1 MLMEQLV
8 EIPVFPLS
16 ILPLPNERI
25 PLHIFEARYREMLR
39 DVEEKNVAF
48 GIYYTHG
55 LNTDRIGALMKLE
68 GILKRYDT
76 GESDVVTK
84 CVDTF
89 LLTKYYNQWLP
100 KPYPGGVVYMLG
112 ANDNRQVS
120 SQFADEF
127 RAYMALKKITDLGTD
142 FNIHDIA
149 NELNLDIG
157 DRLKYLK
164 LLTNRK
170 REDFLRERLR
180 YQQFILEQE
189 LRYKDN
195 FFLN

>member
-1 MLMEQLV
+1 MEQLV

-16 ILPLPNERI
+16 ILPLPNELI
-25 PLHIFEARYREMLR
+25 PLHIFEFRYRQLLK
-39 DVEEKNVAF
+39 DIEEKDVKF

-55 LNTDRIGALMKLE
+55 LNTDRVGALMRLE

-76 GESDVVTK
+76 GESDIVTK

-89 LLTKYYNQWLP
+89 LLTRYYNQWLP
-100 KPYPGGVVYMLG
+100 NPYPGGKVYMLN
-112 ANDNRQVS
+112 ANEHLQVS
-120 SQFADEF
+120 SGFSNEF
-127 RAYMALKKITDLGTD
+127 KNFMALKNITDVGS

-164 LLTNRK
+164 LLTGKK
-170 REDFLRERLR
+170 RESFLRERLK
-180 YQQFILEQE
+180 YQRFILEQE
-189 LRYKDN
+189 RLHKNN

>member
-1 MLMEQLV
+1 MEQLV

-16 ILPLPNERI
+16 ILPLPNELI
-25 PLHIFEARYREMLR
+25 PLHIFENRYRELLQ
-39 DVEEKNVAF
+39 DIEDKGGVF

-55 LNTDRIGALMKLE
+55 LNTDRIGSLMKLE

-84 CVDTF
+84 CIDTF
-89 LLTKYYNQWLP
+89 LLTKFYNQWLP
-100 KPYPGGVVYMLG
+100 KPYPGGEVYMLHV
-112 ANDNRQVS
+112 NDEQQVS
-120 SQFADEF
+120 PAFSDEF
-127 RAYMALKKITDLGTD
+127 KAYMALKKVSDVGTD

-164 LLTNRK
+164 LLTNDK
-170 REDFLRERLR
+170 RESFLRERLK
-180 YQQFILEQE
+180 YQKFILQQE
-189 LRYKDN
+189 LKHKDN
-195 FFLN
+195 FYLN

>member
-1 MLMEQLV
+1 MEQLV

-16 ILPLPNERI
+16 ILPLPNELI
-25 PLHIFEARYREMLR
+25 PLHIFEFRYRQLLK
-39 DVEEKNVAF
+39 DVEEKDVKF

-55 LNTDRIGALMKLE
+55 LNTDRVGALMRLE

-76 GESDVVTK
+76 GESDIVTK

-89 LLTKYYNQWLP
+89 LLTRYYNQWLP
-100 KPYPGGVVYMLG
+100 NPYPGGKVYMLN
-112 ANDNRQVS
+112 ANEHLQVS
-120 SQFADEF
+120 NSFSEEF
-127 RAYMALKKITDLGTD
+127 KDFMTLKNITDVGSFD
-142 FNIHDIA
+142 IHDIA

-164 LLTNRK
+164 LLTREK
-170 REDFLRERLR
+170 RESFLRERLK
-180 YQQFILEQE
+180 YQRFILEQE
-189 LRYKDN
+189 RLHKNN

>member
-1 MLMEQLV
+1 MLK
-8 EIPVFPLS
+8 
-16 ILPLPNERI
+16 
-25 PLHIFEARYREMLR
+25 
-39 DVEEKNVAF
+39 DVEEKDVRF

-55 LNTDRIGALMKLE
+55 LNTDRVGALMRLE

-76 GESDVVTK
+76 GETDIVTK

-100 KPYPGGVVYMLG
+100 KPYPGGKVYMLN
-112 ANDNRQVS
+112 ANEHLQVS
-120 SQFADEF
+120 PRFSEEF
-127 RAYMALKKITDLGTD
+127 KAYMALKDITDLDSD

-164 LLTNRK
+164 LLTREK
-170 REDFLRERLR
+170 RENFLRERLK
-180 YQQFILEQE
+180 YQKFILEQE
-189 LRYKDN
+189 KMHKNN
-195 FFLN
+195 FYLN

>member
-1 MLMEQLV
+1 MEQLV

-16 ILPLPNERI
+16 ILPLPNELI
-25 PLHIFEARYREMLR
+25 PLHIFEFKYRQLLK
-39 DVEEKNVAF
+39 DVEEKDVRF

-55 LNTDRIGALMKLE
+55 LNTDRVGALMRLE

-76 GESDVVTK
+76 GESDIVTK

-89 LLTKYYNQWLP
+89 LLTRYYNQWLP
-100 KPYPGGVVYMLG
+100 NPYPGGRVYMLN
-112 ANDNRQVS
+112 ANENKQVS
-120 SQFADEF
+120 EGFSEEF
-127 RAYMALKKITDLGTD
+127 KSFMALKKIKDVGAD

-164 LLTNRK
+164 LLTEDK
-170 REDFLRERLR
+170 RESFLRERLK
-180 YQQFILEQE
+180 YQKFILEQE
-189 LRYKDN
+189 KRHRNN

>member
-1 MLMEQLV
+1 MEHLV

-16 ILPLPNERI
+16 ILPLPNELI
-25 PLHIFEARYREMLR
+25 PLHIFEFRYRELLK
-39 DVEEKNVAF
+39 DVEEKDVKF

-55 LNTDRIGALMKLE
+55 LNTDRVGALMRLE

-76 GESDVVTK
+76 GESDIVTK

-100 KPYPGGVVYMLG
+100 YPYPGGKVYMLN
-112 ANDNRQVS
+112 ANEQLQVS
-120 SQFADEF
+120 SRFSDEF
-127 RAYMALKKITDLGTD
+127 KSFMALKNITDVGAD

-164 LLTNRK
+164 LLTREK
-170 REDFLRERLR
+170 RENFLRERLK
-180 YQQFILEQE
+180 YQKFILEQE
-189 LRYKDN
+189 RQHKNN
-195 FFLN
+195 FYLN

>member
-1 MLMEQLV
+1 MEQLV

-16 ILPLPNERI
+16 ILPLPNELI
-25 PLHIFEARYREMLR
+25 PLHIFESRYRQLLK
-39 DVEEKNVAF
+39 DVEEKDVNF

-55 LNTDRIGALMKLE
+55 LNTDRVGALMRLE

-76 GESDVVTK
+76 GESDIVTK

-89 LLTKYYNQWLP
+89 LLTRYYNQWLP
-100 KPYPGGVVYMLG
+100 NPYPGGRVYMLN
-112 ANDNRQVS
+112 ANEHLQVS
-120 SQFADEF
+120 TRFSEEF
-127 RAYMALKKITDLGTD
+127 KGYMALKNITDVGTD

-164 LLTNRK
+164 LLTRDK
-170 REDFLRERLR
+170 REGFLRERLK
-180 YQQFILEQE
+180 YQKFILEQE
-189 LRYKDN
+189 KRHKDN